1 MARVQR
7 QADEGVVETPGEG
20 RVMTGEIVSS

>member
-7 QADEGVVETPGEG
+7 RVDEGVVKTPGEG
-20 RVMTGEIVSS
+20 RVMTGDVLSS

>member
-7 QADEGVVETPGEG
+7 RVDEGVVENPGEG